1 MTYNNLP
8 IRVAYNTTSL
18 LSPLTGVGQYTRN
31 LFQELKLSNEVS
43 MLNFYGL
50 SWTQKDLTDVS
61 FEMQINISRLKQVV
75 KKYIPKSYL
84 LVKKVQQ
91 IAFTLGEKIY
101 KPDLYHETNF
111 LPFNFSGPTVL
122 TVHDLSWIRFPE
134 MHPIERVRVFNKYF
148 EPSLRQATRI
158 ITDSEFVKQELI
170 DVFGLRAEVINA
182 VALAA
187 ESFFQPLDLA
197 QSLNKL
203 LEKDLTYKMYWLA
216 VGTLEP
222 RKNLQLVLRAFMGLP
237 KSVRQR
243 CPLVIVGMTGW
254 NFDSLDA
261 ELKTLVQSGEVRRLG
276 YLSRED
282 LAVVIAGT
290 KSLIYPSV
298 YEGFGLPLLEA
309 MCCGVPV
316 ITSNVSSLPEVV
328 GDAGILIDPKDVEG
342 LMKQMQRLFDDET
355 LCSTLGAAV
364 LQRSYQFSWNKC
376 AKDTVQVYRAA
387 LQ

>member
-31 LFQELKLSNEVS
+31 LFQELKLSNDVS

-91 IAFTLGEKIY
+91 IAFTLGDKKY

-170 DVFGLRAEVINA
+170 DVFGLRAEVINS

-243 CPLVIVGMTGW
+243 CPLVIVGMAGW

-261 ELKTLVQSGEVRRLG
+261 ELKILVQSGEVRRLG

-282 LAVVIAGT
+282 LAVVIAGA

-364 LQRSYQFSWNKC
+364 LQRSYQFSWSKC

>member
-31 LFQELKLSNEVS
+31 LFQELKLSNDVS

-91 IAFTLGEKIY
+91 IAFTLGDKKY

-170 DVFGLRAEVINA
+170 DVFGLRAEVINS

-243 CPLVIVGMTGW
+243 CPLVIVGMAGW

-261 ELKTLVQSGEVRRLG
+261 ELKILVQSGEVRRLG

-282 LAVVIAGT
+282 LAVVIAGA

-316 ITSNVSSLPEVV
+316 IL
-328 GDAGILIDPKDVEG
+328 
-342 LMKQMQRLFDDET
+342 QMYHLF
-355 LCSTLGAAV
+355 LK
-364 LQRSYQFSWNKC
+364 W
-376 AKDTVQVYRAA
+376 
-387 LQ
+387 

>member
-31 LFQELKLSNEVS
+31 LFQELKLSNDVS

-170 DVFGLRAEVINA
+170 DVFGLRPAVINS

-187 ESFFQPLDLA
+187 ESFFQPLDFA
-197 QSLNKL
+197 QSFNKL
-203 LEKDLTYKMYWLA
+203 LEKGLTYKMYWLA

-243 CPLVIVGMTGW
+243 CPLVVVGMAGW
-254 NFDSLDA
+254 NVDSLEA
-261 ELKTLVQSGEVRRLG
+261 ELRILVQSGEVRQLG

-282 LAVVIAGT
+282 LAVVIAGA

-316 ITSNVSSLPEVV
+316 ITSNVSSLLEVI
-328 GDAGILIDPKDVEG
+328 GDAGILIEPKDVEG
-342 LMKQMQRLFDDET
+342 LMKQMQRLFDDES
-355 LCSTLGAAV
+355 LCSNLGAAA

-376 AKDTVQVYRAA
+376 AKDTVQV
-387 LQ
+387 LSLIHI

>member
-1 MTYNNLP
+1 VPHKFLP

-18 LSPLTGVGQYTRN
+18 LSPLTGVGYYTRN
-31 LFQELKLSNEVS
+31 LFQELKLRNDVS
-43 MLNFYGL
+43 MLNFYGI
-50 SWTQKDLTDVS
+50 SWTQSELTDVS
-61 FEMQINISRLKQVV
+61 FEMQININRLKYIV
-75 KKYIPKSYL
+75 KKYIPKSYQ
-84 LVKKVQQ
+84 LVRKVQQ
-91 IAFTLGEKIY
+91 IAFTQGAKSY
-101 KPDLYHETNF
+101 KPNLYHETNF

-170 DVFGLRAEVINA
+170 NVFGIRSEVINS

-187 ESFFQPLDLA
+187 ESFFQPLNLA
-197 QSLNKL
+197 QSFNKL
-203 LEKDLTYKMYWLA
+203 LAKGLTYKMYWLA

-243 CPLVIVGMTGW
+243 CPLVIVGMSGW
-254 NFDSLDA
+254 SVDSLET
-261 ELKTLVQSGEVRRLG
+261 ELRSLVQSGEVRQLG

-282 LAVVIAGT
+282 VAAVIAGA
-290 KSLIYPSV
+290 KSLLYPSV

-309 MCCGVPV
+309 MCCGIPV

-328 GDAGILIDPKDVEG
+328 GDAGILIDPKDSEG
-342 LMKQMQRLFDDET
+342 LMKQMVRLLDDES
-355 LCSTLGAAV
+355 LCSDLGAAA

-376 AKDTVQVYRAA
+376 AKDTVQVYREA

>member
-1 MTYNNLP
+1 MSYNNLP

-84 LVKKVQQ
+84 LVKKAQQ
-91 IAFTLGEKIY
+91 IAFTLGDKKY

-170 DVFGLRAEVINA
+170 DFFGLRAEVINS

-187 ESFFQPLDLA
+187 ESFFQPLNLP

-243 CPLVIVGMTGW
+243 CPLVIVGMAGW
-254 NFDSLDA
+254 NVDSLEA
-261 ELKTLVQSGEVRRLG
+261 ELRILVQSGEVRQLG

-282 LAVVIAGT
+282 LAVVIAGA

-342 LMKQMQRLFDDET
+342 LMKQMQRLFDDES
-355 LCSTLGAAV
+355 LCSNLGAAV